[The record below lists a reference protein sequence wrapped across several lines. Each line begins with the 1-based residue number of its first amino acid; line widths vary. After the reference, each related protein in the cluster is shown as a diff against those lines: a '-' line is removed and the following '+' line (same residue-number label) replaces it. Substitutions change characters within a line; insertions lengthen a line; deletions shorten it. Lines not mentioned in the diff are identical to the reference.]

1 MISSRKSQTSNA
13 KKLVK
18 YCSERCRHTKPG
30 KVDRHIEDTF
40 AALLSGHAPPKL
52 EDGQADDTAAS
63 AAGKDQPP
71 HLKPQKKKTKGDP
84 RIMVACSDV
93 EVLVFGSRH
102 DPEKVFGR
110 KKNRARRGV
119 ANGEEWKS
127 VDMEG
132 ESASKPGAPTES
144 ESEDSAEDSDDG
156 KGSGHEDGD
165 NAIKDSIPFGAGK
178 VRPPQSKSDVNG
190 SVGGEKGWAERA
202 EETEEAI
209 EKRKEGQKWAE
220 RKEMVRSAA
229 RRGVA
234 FGFVVGENMDDREQ
248 VHVGKK
254 KHKKKSADEDTE
266 EVQGDTERRRKCEAI
281 MNETV
286 VEPSYAKGEWGIR
299 WRE

>member
-30 KVDRHIEDTF
+30 KIDHHIEDTF
-40 AALLSGHAPPKL
+40 AALLSGHTPPKL
-52 EDGQADDTAAS
+52 EDIHTDPTPTPV
-63 AAGKDQPP
+63 AGMEPLS
-71 HLKPQKKKTKGDP
+71 HLPPQKKKTKGDP
-84 RIMVACSDV
+84 RITVSCSDV

-119 ANGEEWKS
+119 ADGEEWKS

-132 ESASKPGAPTES
+132 DPASKQGAPAES
-144 ESEDSAEDSDDG
+144 ESEESAGNSDDG
-156 KGSGHEDGD
+156 KDFGRDASDTV
-165 NAIKDSIPFGAGK
+165 IKDSIPFGAGK
-178 VRPPQSKSDVNG
+178 VRPPQSQSDVNG

-229 RRGVA
+229 RRGIA

-254 KHKKKSADEDTE
+254 KHKKKDADEDNE
-266 EVQGDTERRRKCEAI
+266 EVKADTERRRKCEAI